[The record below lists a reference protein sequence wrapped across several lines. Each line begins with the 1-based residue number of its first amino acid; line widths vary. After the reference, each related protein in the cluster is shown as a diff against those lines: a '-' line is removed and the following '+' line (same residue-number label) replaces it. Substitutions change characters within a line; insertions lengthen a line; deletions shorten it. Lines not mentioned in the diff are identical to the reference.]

1 MALPF
6 DPKTLTPVLN
16 FNTTAP
22 FPEKIFVDDPS
33 STGPVIEQQPS
44 KTKTV
49 QLRICSEFVN
59 HVAQATAF
67 QSTSKIGFVL
77 DSRGQPIVASI
88 GSDNASYSLY
98 ILSSLFSLLIFA
110 APSNTSSCRRSSKRL
125 AAIRY
130 LSRVHFKHRPDF
142 RHDKLWW
149 KPIPRSCSEAR
160 RQWKVFSAVLFIP
173 AASFPME
180 HRIKKD
186 LSRSCQ

>member
-6 DPKTLTPVLN
+6 DPKTLTPV
-16 FNTTAP
+16 
-22 FPEKIFVDDPS
+22 DDLS

-59 HVAQATAF
+59 HVAQVTAF

-88 GSDNASYSLY
+88 GSDNASYSMY

-110 APSNTSSCRRSSKRL
+110 APSYTSSCRRSSKRL
-125 AAIRY
+125 EAIRY
-130 LSRVHFKHRPDF
+130 LSRDHFKHLPDF

-160 RQWKVFSAVLFIP
+160 RRWKSSLRSC
-173 AASFPME
+173 SFPLPHFQWDTE
-180 HRIKKD
+180 SKRISPDPASKKC
-186 LSRSCQ
+186 LPIFERFLMT